1 MPAQE
6 PVAAFAANPSSGTA
20 PLTVDF
26 DGSFSDDPDGTI
38 VSYVWDFGDGGTA
51 TGPSATRV
59 YPAGTW
65 IATLTVTDDSGRTD
79 STTRTV
85 TVASAPPIASFTAA
99 PSTGAAPLDVSFD
112 ASASIDADGSI
123 VGYAWDFGDG
133 GTATGPLAVHS
144 FGVGTFTVTLTVT
157 DNDGNTDTETRS
169 IGSTNDAPVPSFTAT
184 PSTGNSPLN
193 VSFNAGASFDADGSI
208 VSYAWDFGDGGTA
221 TGVTTSHVFAIGVRT
236 VTLTVTDNNGA
247 TASTIRTVTANN
259 SPPVASFTA
268 TPSSGAA
275 PLNVSFNASGS
286 SDVDGTVASYS
297 WNFEE
302 LGSGSG
308 QTINKTFPAG
318 TFVVT
323 LTVTDNLGATS
334 STTRSVTASGAPAAP
349 TGLTRTGQGCCDTY
363 GDFAWNI
370 VAGADGYEISMDGFF
385 LGGCVT
391 DHSDV
396 IEGQVSSG
404 RVQAVGLCLGSKYDV
419 SIRARANG
427 VWGPWSGSIRIT
439 L

>member
-1 MPAQE
+1 M
-6 PVAAFAANPSSGTA
+6 
-20 PLTVDF
+20 
-26 DGSFSDDPDGTI
+26 
-38 VSYVWDFGDGGTA
+38 
-51 TGPSATRV
+51 
-59 YPAGTW
+59 
-65 IATLTVTDDSGRTD
+65 
-79 STTRTV
+79 
-85 TVASAPPIASFTAA
+85 
-99 PSTGAAPLDVSFD
+99 
-112 ASASIDADGSI
+112 
-123 VGYAWDFGDG
+123 
-133 GTATGPLAVHS
+133 
-144 FGVGTFTVTLTVT
+144 
-157 DNDGNTDTETRS
+157 
-169 IGSTNDAPVPSFTAT
+169 
-184 PSTGNSPLN
+184 
-193 VSFNAGASFDADGSI
+193 
-208 VSYAWDFGDGGTA
+208 
-221 TGVTTSHVFAIGVRT
+221 TTSHVFAIGVRT

-334 STTRSVTASGAPAAP
+334 STTRSVTASGTPAAP
-349 TGLTRTGQGCCDTY
+349 TGLRKTGQGCCDTY

-370 VAGADGYEISMDGFF
+370 VPGADGYEISMDGFF

-396 IEGQVSSG
+396 INGQVSSG
-404 RVQAVGLCLGSKYDV
+404 RVQAVGLCLGSQYDV

-427 VWGPWSGSIRIT
+427 VWGPWSGSISIT